1 MDHGERDEGFGR
13 LEAAFVVL
21 GQAARSAEPAEG
33 ALDHPPT
40 RLDSEAL
47 LAFGGSDDLDPDA
60 LLGGPRGQRL
70 PCICSVGP
78 DQLEARLKRTQSRQ
92 QASGS
97 GLVGN
102 MGPGDLLRQN
112 KAFGVDEQMPL
123 AALHAFAAVVAPYTA
138 CLGRAHAL
146 AVHDAR

>member
-1 MDHGERDEGFGR
+1 
-13 LEAAFVVL
+13 VVL
-21 GQAARSAEPAEG
+21 RQSARSAEPAKG

-47 LAFGGSDDLDPDA
+47 LPLGGSDDFNPDA
-60 LLGGPRGQRL
+60 LLGGARGERL
-70 PCICSVGP
+70 PCICAVGP
-78 DQLEARLKRTQSRQ
+78 DQLETRLKRTQSLQ

-102 MGPGDLLRQN
+102 MGAGDLVRQD
-112 KAFGVDEQMPL
+112 KSLSVDEQLPL
-123 AALHAFAAVVAPYTA
+123 AALHAFAAVVAPHTA
-138 CLGRAHAL
+138 CLGRAHTL